1 MKAHEKSRQ
10 HITST
15 QALLV
20 SQQGTIVQQL
30 QRVGKEEKEK
40 NRAAIGSL
48 IRCTHFLTRHHIAHS
63 TNFTQ
68 LVDLV
73 VSCGAKEL
81 QVFFL
86 NSF

>member
-15 QALLV
+15 QALLL

-40 NRAAIGSL
+40 NRAAIGAAHTSL
-48 IRCTHFLTRHHIAHS
+48 LVTTLPTPPISHSWLT
-63 TNFTQ
+63 
-68 LVDLV
+68 
-73 VSCGAKEL
+73 
-81 QVFFL
+81 
-86 NSF
+86 